1 MQHPSIV
8 DPIASDDRA
17 ESLEWIAGAARM
29 LQAARRPLSPES
41 LRLVGAQ
48 LAYHADR
55 ITR

>member
-29 LQAARRPLSPES
+29 LQATRRPLSPES

-48 LAYHADR
+48 LAYHVDR